1 MAHHHL
7 VQSNR
12 LPVRTLPRS
21 RRAQSFVASRSE
33 YQISSNYYL
42 WTILVLTV
50 KGSRTRTRDA
60 QLPAAARGRPNSA
73 AGNSNTVGSTFDPAA
88 SYIRQSSSIVNAG
101 RTDLF
106 RDDTFRRCWT
116 ICSVITL
123 DHVECTA
130 VRVRDELS
138 GSVR

>member
-1 MAHHHL
+1 MARHHP

-12 LPVRTLPRS
+12 LPVRRQPHS
-21 RRAQSFVASRSE
+21 RRARSFVVSRSDHLVS
-33 YQISSNYYL
+33 QIAICRLSL
-42 WTILVLTV
+42 ALTV

-73 AGNSNTVGSTFDPAA
+73 AGSSNTVGSTFDPAA
-88 SYIRQSSSIVNAG
+88 SYIRQSRSIVNAG
-101 RTDLF
+101 RTCLF